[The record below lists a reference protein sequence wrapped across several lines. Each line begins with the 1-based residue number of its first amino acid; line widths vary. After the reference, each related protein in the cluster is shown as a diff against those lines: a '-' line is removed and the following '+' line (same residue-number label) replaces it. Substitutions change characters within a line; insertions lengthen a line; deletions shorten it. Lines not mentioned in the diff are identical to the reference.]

1 MKIALLAVICYL
13 IGCLNP
19 AYFLGK
25 IKGYDIRERGSLNAG
40 ASNVVINIGKVAGV
54 FTALFDIFKSFF
66 CYRLGAFL
74 LPDIPF
80 IGVMCAAF
88 CILGHIFP
96 VFMKFKGGKGFASL
110 GGMVLGFS
118 YKLFLIMLMCAVV
131 IVLIVDYLCIITSLT
146 AISFP
151 IIYGA
156 FTHDLIGTAI
166 ALCVGLV
173 IISKH
178 KYNFRRI
185 KLGTEARFSG
195 IWNRAKEEERIRQN
209 IEKNNDKKCNI

>member
-1 MKIALLAVICYL
+1 MKFVLIAIVCYL

-19 AYFLGK
+19 AYFLGR

-66 CYRLGAFL
+66 CFKLGVYLFPD
-74 LPDIPF
+74 LPY
-80 IGVMCAAF
+80 IGIMCASF

-118 YKLFLIMLMCAVV
+118 YKIFFIMLGCA
-131 IVLIVDYLCIITSLT
+131 IVLVLLIDYICVITSLT

-151 IIYGA
+151 IIY
-156 FTHDLIGTAI
+156 FVSTHDLTGAAF
-166 ALCVGLV
+166 ALFIGLV
-173 IISKH
+173 ILYKH
-178 KYNFRRI
+178 RKNFKRI
-185 KLGTEARFSG
+185 KQGTEARFSAL
-195 IWNRAKEEERIRQN
+195 WNRDKEEERIRQN
-209 IEKNNDKKCNI
+209 TQKNND